1 MQMQKGICLEL
12 NKDRSVFILKDGRF
26 VEGRP
31 ADEAAVGEEA
41 YFFPKVKKAKS
52 RVGMMLAPAV
62 LAAAILML
70 VLSTVLPS
78 NEAYAYVQIEVNP
91 SIEMGIDEN
100 FRVVSLRELNKDGL
114 EVISKIKDWENL
126 SVDEVLEKAILLSLR
141 ESTEEVTITT
151 VVTGDEKESLAD
163 LEAAV
168 LAVSAKVAKEK
179 LEVHL
184 KEASP
189 EQWRKSIK
197 ENVPVGQKVEDFKVF
212 EESSKTKET
221 PADSK
226 PPLKEKSKQKDPV
239 KAPPDSSEQN
249 KENLAPE
256 QEKKATAP
264 ERSNRATPPIQE
276 KKQTPTG
283 QDKKKTT
290 PPGQEKKQTPPGQEK
305 KKATPPGQEKKQT
318 PPGQEKKQTPPGQ
331 EKKKATPPG
340 QEKKQIPPGQEKKKA
355 TPPGQEKKQTPPGQ
369 EKKKAAPP
377 GQEKKQTPPGQEKKK
392 ATPPGQEKKQT
403 PPGQEKK
410 KAAPPGQEKKQTPPG
425 QDKKNP
431 DGQTGNNKGKNG
443 KE

>member
-1 MQMQKGICLEL
+1 
-12 NKDRSVFILKDGRF
+12 
-26 VEGRP
+26 
-31 ADEAAVGEEA
+31 AAG
-41 YFFPKVKKAKS
+41 
-52 RVGMMLAPAV
+52 
-62 LAAAILML
+62 ILML
-70 VLSTVLPS
+70 VLSTVLTS

-239 KAPPDSSEQN
+239 KASPHSSEQN

-264 ERSNRATPPIQE
+264 ERSNRATPPVQE
-276 KKQTPTG
+276 KKQTPPG
-283 QDKKKTT
+283 QDKKKAT
-290 PPGQEKKQTPPGQEK
+290 PGQEKKQTPPGQEK
-305 KKATPPGQEKKQT
+305 KKATPPGEEKKQT
-318 PPGQEKKQTPPGQ
+318 PAGQEKTT
-331 EKKKATPPG
+331 ATPPG
-340 QEKKQIPPGQEKKKA
+340 EEKNQRPPGQG
-355 TPPGQEKKQTPPGQ
+355 TN
-369 EKKKAAPP
+369 KAAP
-377 GQEKKQTPPGQEKKK
+377 
-392 ATPPGQEKKQT
+392 
-403 PPGQEKK
+403 
-410 KAAPPGQEKKQTPPG
+410 
-425 QDKKNP
+425 
-431 DGQTGNNKGKNG
+431 TGNNKTQT
-443 KE
+443 